1 MPQDPASPK
10 VWNISWEA
18 ANIPFIPAFY
28 SDLGVREGRV
38 EGKKKKNLVLL
49 SFGLSKYKNQQNNSR
64 TYITEYVKV
73 KQEMPTK
80 IENNVFFCGH
90 NRYSDSE
97 FFNARFLVRNYT
109 ESCII

>member
-1 MPQDPASPK
+1 MLQDPATL
-10 VWNISWEA
+10 SWEA
-18 ANIPFIPAFY
+18 ANIHFIPAFY
-28 SDLGVREGRV
+28 SDLGAREGGV

-49 SFGLSKYKNQQNNSR
+49 SFGWSKYKNQQNNSH

-97 FFNARFLVRNYT
+97 FFNAKVSSQKLH
-109 ESCII
+109 